1 MPRRHHRLRAGRT
14 ISGSRARLV
23 AERSERQRVKPLQ
36 KRPTVLELPELR
48 LRPDAFQRHDL
59 GLGVL
64 TRCSG
69 AWRLQGATIAI
80 QNRIRS
86 VLSRHDQVLSWEWSL
101 VGDFAAGACE
111 VVHTADALHHVVNTL
126 ALWRCWIQLR
136 NWRYHR
142 PDWQSGSRH
151 CYEKG
156 VRTVGRSS
164 NADCRHPPTRTWNCP
179 LTIDP
184 GNFPGGRHFVVRSRT
199 RPRRSGVME
208 LQRAARALRQTDCQH
223 RPGCRKEQSL
233 PRIWQG

>member
-86 VLSRHDQVLSWEWSL
+86 ALSRHDQVLSWEWSL

-199 RPRRSGVME
+199 HPRRGGVME

-233 PRIWQG
+233 PRISQG